1 MDLGDRVCFFAAKA
15 ITTCWAYVDVSKKFV
30 IFYRLPITFIYFVV
44 QEDEEHFPQE
54 NFEFF
59 FLALVFEDLAGV
71 YFVLYYFLETAC
83 GGREKRNG
91 LVPKPKTGKK
101 RILLSFLLRSP
112 PALALSSSPTLD

>member
-1 MDLGDRVCFFAAKA
+1 MFGNLC
-15 ITTCWAYVDVSKKFV
+15 
-30 IFYRLPITFIYFVV
+30 FIYFVV

-71 YFVLYYFLETAC
+71 YFVLYCFLETAC
-83 GGREKRNG
+83 GDREKRNG

-112 PALALSSSPTLD
+112 PALALFSSPTLD